1 MAKNESRG
9 IKMDVKS
16 QNEQLIE
23 LMQKQWISPLD
34 ALAKVGCMRL
44 AARVL
49 DIKNQDYRVMDRWAD
64 NRKFKEYRIVRKSK

>member
-1 MAKNESRG
+1 MLRFIGG

-49 DIKNQDYRVMDRWAD
+49 DIKNQDYKVLDRWAD
-64 NRKFKEYRIVRKSK
+64 NKKFKEYRIARGSK